1 MQEQMPATEIPVHA
15 EAIADPATTVG
26 GNPALADPRALQIL
40 STEHWSL
47 LATRSLSYN
56 ETFAR
61 AGMFLT
67 FLGASLVALGLVAA
81 TTGVTAALALSQRS
95 SWPPICS
102 SVSPTLGRIVSA
114 TEEEMDCVAGMNRIR
129 HAYREMVPG
138 IEPYFSTPFHD
149 DVDSILQAY
158 GPADSSPF
166 AELVHGLTTA
176 PAMIGVVIAVVAGA
190 LAASIVLGL
199 GFDAAAGI
207 GAGLVGFAI
216 MFGLLTWS
224 IWSSAQ
230 SIADRYEARI
240 PGPASV
246 RGLRRGPGPGTLRV
260 PSAARPKRAGR
271 PGWNGAIRRYGR
283 RRTRVACWGQIGG
296 AR

>member
-1 MQEQMPATEIPVHA
+1 MQEQMPATEIPIHA
-15 EAIADPATTVG
+15 EGTDPTATVG

-47 LATRSLSYN
+47 LATRSLAYN

-67 FLGASLVALGLVAA
+67 FLGASLVALGRVAA
-81 TTGVTAALALSQRS
+81 TTGVTAALAFVAAIILATDLF
-95 SWPPICS
+95 IGLA
-102 SVSPTLGRIVSA
+102 TLGRIVSA
-114 TEEEMDCVAGMNRIR
+114 SAEEMDCIAGMNRIR

-166 AELVHGLTTA
+166 AELLHGLTTA

-230 SIADRYEARI
+230 SIADRYEARF
-240 PGPASV
+240 PAPPRS
-246 RGLRRGPGPGTLRV
+246 
-260 PSAARPKRAGR
+260 
-271 PGWNGAIRRYGR
+271 
-283 RRTRVACWGQIGG
+283 GG
-296 AR
+296 